1 MGGRV
6 DPPDGT
12 PDGGPNGGDD
22 EYRSLVFDESFIKAA
37 RLQEFSAQERLQDEE
52 HAAVR
57 ARPEAERSGRTALGL
72 SRQGLILVLLIAL
85 AFGTAIYMGIRN
97 PYRSPTRTGAEP
109 LHSEVLPLAPTEP
122 VPGSTPADLFANSP
136 AARFATGAD
145 GVALPPVRSSDH
157 FSESQVLSALT
168 VAKDYVVESSLDPDV
183 LTGGAVRPVRV
194 LLNPHQQ
201 RQFDQSVEQP
211 RNDGR
216 HGATAWMVRLDRG
229 KAALASTKVRVDGT
243 LTVQEVGDGLE
254 VTADHV
260 FVYAV
265 RPADGGKSAGKN
277 PGRGEKAGRGED
289 VHKGASLFSVRRQ
302 VRFRLE
308 REDLRDHQVNVRQV
322 AMRAGPMN
330 CGEDPADALTPLLA
344 GERAKDAGKAG
355 TDPYARGRSTASMCG
370 LLASNAQPSPDH
382 PSRPSR

>member
-12 PDGGPNGGDD
+12 PDGAPNGGDD

-57 ARPEAERSGRTALGL
+57 PRPEAEQRGRTGLGF

-97 PYRSPTRTGAEP
+97 PYRSPVRTGAEP
-109 LHSEVLPLAPTEP
+109 LHSEVLPLAPTDS
-122 VPGSTPADLFANSP
+122 VPGSTPADLFENSP

-145 GVALPPVRSSDH
+145 GVALPPVRSSAH
-157 FSESQVLSALT
+157 FSESQVLAALS

-194 LLNPHQQ
+194 LLNPRQQ
-201 RQFDQSVEQP
+201 RQFDQSVEDP

-216 HGATAWMVRLDRG
+216 HAATAWMVRFDRG
-229 KAALASTKVRVDGT
+229 RTALASTKVRVDGT
-243 LTVQEVGDGLE
+243 LAVQEVGDGLE

-265 RPADGGKSAGKN
+265 RPADTGKGGAEGAGEAQEASKS
-277 PGRGEKAGRGED
+277 
-289 VHKGASLFSVRRQ
+289 ASLFSVRRE
-302 VRFRLE
+302 VRFRFE
-308 REDLRDHQVNVRQV
+308 RQDLRDHQVNVRQV

-330 CGEDPADALTPLLA
+330 CGADTADALTPLLA

-382 PSRPSR
+382 PSRPNR